1 MAKRGGKYTNHNKH
15 MMDSKMYATTIGED
29 HFILRSKEPTR
40 ETIVAPMS
48 REYPKIDIE
57 LPTPELYA

>member
-1 MAKRGGKYTNHNKH
+1 
-15 MMDSKMYATTIGED
+15 MYAATIGED